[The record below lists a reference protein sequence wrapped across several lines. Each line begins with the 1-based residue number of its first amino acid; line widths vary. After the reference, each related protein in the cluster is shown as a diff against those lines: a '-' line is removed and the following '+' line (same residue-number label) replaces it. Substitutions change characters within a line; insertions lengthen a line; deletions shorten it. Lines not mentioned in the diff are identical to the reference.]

1 MFGMMAPMAK
11 KADKTKEATSRR
23 RRFLVVDDEP
33 EIVDILTERFT
44 GDGYAVVAA
53 HDGTKA
59 MRLVRAKRPD
69 LVFLDI
75 QMPGLSGIE
84 VLKAIKKLD
93 SQLPVIMITAN
104 ADDEVA
110 AEAIREGAFSYVPK
124 PLDFRYLDHL
134 VALALGR

>member
-1 MFGMMAPMAK
+1 MAK
-11 KADKTKEATSRR
+11 KAEKASKPASRR

-33 EIVDILTERFT
+33 EIVDILSERFT
-44 GDGYAVVAA
+44 NEGHTVVAA

-93 SQLPVIMITAN
+93 PALPVIMITAN
-104 ADDEVA
+104 VDDEVA

-134 VALALGR
+134 VALALGG